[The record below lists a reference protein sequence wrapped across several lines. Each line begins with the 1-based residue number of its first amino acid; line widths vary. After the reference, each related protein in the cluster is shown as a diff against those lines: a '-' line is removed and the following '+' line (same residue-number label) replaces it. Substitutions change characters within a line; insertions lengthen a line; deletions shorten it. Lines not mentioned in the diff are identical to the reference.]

1 MFGPGGSSGLSI
13 TIGSFPAS
21 GYKCARCWNFMPV
34 VSAYGIWQNVCARCL
49 GALKEMGIEPPTAQP
64 EEVSQ

>member
-1 MFGPGGSSGLSI
+1 
-13 TIGSFPAS
+13 
-21 GYKCARCWNFMPV
+21 MPV